1 MPWARA
7 GLRTTARLLAALG
20 LRTTAWLLAALALTA
35 CGPRPAPPVRIVL
48 ITLDTLRLDRFED
61 EPGQTSRMPRTRA
74 FAERGLRFES
84 FWSASSAT
92 QPTHASL
99 FTGLHPWEHGV
110 PHNGATLSEEQRTL
124 AERLRDAG
132 FATAAVVASFPMEP
146 RFGFAQGFDVFR
158 HEFDQVL
165 LPAWEGAAVADG
177 RFYSLA
183 GSITQRALAALDA
196 ATGERQFF
204 FFHYFDPHD
213 PYGDS
218 GAGSLAL
225 ARLAVL
231 RKLDP
236 AGFEAVL
243 EQARQ
248 LYDRDVEALD
258 RALGELLERLV
269 ADAGRIETHILIT
282 ADHGES
288 FGELGAIGHGWR
300 VTRAEVQVPLVIV
313 SPRVT
318 PGVRSDAA
326 GTVDL
331 AATVLALAGVAD
343 AALPGRDLTL
353 PAAPTAGGAVGMSG
367 WPAVP
372 FDPARG
378 DATRERFFAVRA
390 GALYSGD
397 ADASFQED
405 DPKRPVPDAT
415 LDASLRR
422 LFRSFEVRLSGQVV
436 EQRRDRETEEGLRA
450 LGYVE

>member
-1 MPWARA
+1 M
-7 GLRTTARLLAALG
+7 
-20 LRTTAWLLAALALTA
+20 
-35 CGPRPAPPVRIVL
+35 RIVL

-61 EPGQTSRMPRTRA
+61 EPGQASRMPRTRA
-74 FAERGLRFES
+74 FAARGLRFES

-110 PHNGATLSEEQRTL
+110 PRNGTVLSERHRTL
-124 AERLRDAG
+124 AERLQQAG
-132 FATAAVVASFPMEP
+132 FATAAVVGSFPLEP
-146 RFGFAQGFDVFR
+146 RFGFAQGFKVFR

-183 GSITQRALAALDA
+183 GSVTRHALAALDA

-218 GAGSLAL
+218 GADSLAL

-236 AGFEAVL
+236 AGFEAAL
-243 EQARQ
+243 EQARG

-258 RALGELLERLV
+258 RALGVLLDRLV
-269 ADAGRIETHILIT
+269 ADSGRFETHVLIT

-300 VTRAEVQVPLVIV
+300 VTRAEVEVPLVVV
-313 SPRVT
+313 SPRVA

-343 AALPGRDLTL
+343 AALPGRDLTE
-353 PAAPTAGGAVGMSG
+353 PAAPAAGGAVGMSG

-372 FDPARG
+372 LDPARG
-378 DATRERFFAVRA
+378 GAVRERFFAVRA

-397 ADASFQED
+397 ADASFEED
-405 DPKRPVPDAT
+405 DPGRPVPDAT

-422 LFRSFEVRLSGQVV
+422 QFRGFEASLSGQVV
-436 EQRRDRETEEGLRA
+436 RKRLDPETEQGLRA

>member
-1 MPWARA
+1 MGAR
-7 GLRTTARLLAALG
+7 GLRTAARLLAV
-20 LRTTAWLLAALALTA
+20 LALTA

-48 ITLDTLRLDRFED
+48 ITLDTLRFDRFAD
-61 EPGQTSRMPRTRA
+61 EPGRTSRMPRTRA

-110 PHNGATLSEEQRTL
+110 PRNGATLAEEHRTL

-132 FATAAVVASFPMEP
+132 FTTAAVVASFPLEP

-183 GSITQRALAALDA
+183 GSVTQRALAALDA

-218 GAGSLAL
+218 GAHSLPL
-225 ARLAVL
+225 ARLLAL
-231 RKLDP
+231 QTLEP
-236 AGFEAVL
+236 AALEAGL
-243 EQARQ
+243 EQARR
-248 LYDRDVEALD
+248 LYDRDVAALD
-258 RALGELLERLV
+258 RALGVLL
-269 ADAGRIETHILIT
+269 DRIVIDSARFETHVLIT

-288 FGELGAIGHGWR
+288 FGELGAIGHGRR
-300 VTRAEVQVPLVIV
+300 VTRAQVQVLLVVV
-313 SPRVT
+313 SPRVA
-318 PGVRSDAA
+318 PGIRRDTA

-331 AATVLALAGVAD
+331 TATVLNLAGVVD

-353 PAAPTAGGAVGMSG
+353 PAAPADGGAVGMIG
-367 WPAVP
+367 RPAVAL
-372 FDPARG
+372 DPARG
-378 DATRERFFAVRA
+378 VALRERFFTVRA

-397 ADASFQED
+397 AHASFEED
-405 DPKRPVPDAT
+405 DPGRHVLDAT
-415 LDASLRR
+415 LDASLRQ
-422 LFRSFEVRLSGQVV
+422 LFRGFEASLSGQVV
-436 EQRRDRETEEGLRA
+436 KQRRDRETEEGLRA